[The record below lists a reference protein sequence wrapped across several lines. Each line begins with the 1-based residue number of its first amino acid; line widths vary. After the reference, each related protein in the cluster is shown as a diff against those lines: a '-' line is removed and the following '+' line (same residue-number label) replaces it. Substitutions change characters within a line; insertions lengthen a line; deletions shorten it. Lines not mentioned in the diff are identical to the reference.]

1 MWSDFT
7 SGSGDG
13 EDGQSIS
20 VGWYGCGLV
29 VAVDSAEN
37 SGYWGLVPSEL
48 GTLSR
53 MTADG
58 DFLSSLGTPLCQ

>member
-1 MWSDFT
+1 MWSDST
-7 SGSGDG
+7 SGGGDG

-20 VGWYGCGLV
+20 VGWYGRGLV
-29 VAVDSAEN
+29 VAVVGAEN

-48 GTLSR
+48 GTVSR

-58 DFLSSLGTPLCQ
+58 TFCPALGKYFCQ